1 MSRKSIFEI
10 VADTFDLSRELVRIK
25 RLFEK
30 ETVVYMP
37 YEFDHSVLEY
47 VKSAGFSA
55 WKNRGRCVDAD
66 DFLSLLGYKK
76 LWQSAE
82 TDELDLFLLL
92 EIVYNF
98 WHIVN
103 HRTHTLYRY
112 DDRGRNFALLK
123 KILDECLAQYNYR
136 GEYFPE
142 LEQLI
147 VIEDKPEV
155 TAVAEI
161 VDTEISY
168 KVLRYNHYM
177 LKGDLQAKKDILL
190 ALGADLEPKREQI
203 KAIDKNVEDGIFY
216 ILNNLNLRHNNTT
229 EGDKHY
235 KQAVADM
242 DEGALEHW
250 YDELYQ
256 LMLLAYLQLDQV
268 NRNEQI
274 KNLKRQISPR

>member
-1 MSRKSIFEI
+1 MSRKNIFEI

-30 ETVVYMP
+30 ETVVYIP

-47 VKSAGFSA
+47 VKSAGFSV

-82 TDELDLFLLL
+82 SDESDLFLLL

-103 HRTHTLYRY
+103 HRTHTLYSY

-161 VDTEISY
+161 VEKEISY

-190 ALGADLEPKREQI
+190 ALGTDLEPKRKQI
-203 KAIDKNVEDGIFY
+203 QAIDKDLEDGIFY
-216 ILNNLNLRHNNTT
+216 ILNNLNLRHNNKSV
-229 EGDKHY
+229 GDKNY
-235 KQAVADM
+235 RQAVADM
-242 DEGALEHW
+242 DDAAIEGW

-256 LMLLAYLQLDQV
+256 MMLLAYLQLDQV
-268 NRNEQI
+268 ARNASV
-274 KNLKRQISPR
+274 KALKQVVSPK